1 MQKAIA
7 GNAQRNSRGL
17 ADGVELPAPL
27 ADRSD
32 KDWAASLRLV
42 EIVVTDQT
50 PQAQDRYPY

>member
-7 GNAQRNSRGL
+7 GNAQRNRRGL
-17 ADGVELPAPL
+17 ADGVELPALP
-27 ADRSD
+27 ARSD